1 MPKEAAAH
9 RSREHLWTRN
19 FFSLVK
25 ADTIVVHTIAAQLA
39 DNLFG
44 LAMLCRCHAI
54 ERPVGF
60 SFNGYKCVLDNSD
73 PSFLF
78 LGIKN
83 RARLFR
89 LARLMPPYSFD
100 ISS

>member
-1 MPKEAAAH
+1 MPKEAAAR

-44 LAMLCRCHAI
+44 LAMLHRRHAI

-60 SFNGYKCVLDNSD
+60 SFYRCKFVLDNSD
-73 PSFLF
+73 LSFLF
-78 LGIKN
+78 
-83 RARLFR
+83 RA
-89 LARLMPPYSFD
+89 
-100 ISS
+100 